1 MAKKDL
7 PVNPGVYGAVLDLQ
21 GRLQEVYGKDVTIS
35 DTVDF
40 LGHQFF
46 VHQRLLEIAR
56 IQLQK
61 AAGEKADPDVLDR
74 LLGLAGLRMPSDTTC
89 FIKTDIEVPLH
100 WASTRWLLDIEGKN
114 ILKCLSEPEPQRP
127 KKEKSSDGARGGYK
141 IDVQ

>member
-1 MAKKDL
+1 MTKMDL
-7 PVNPGVYGAVLDLQ
+7 SVNPAVYEAVLDLQ
-21 GRLQEVYGKDVTIS
+21 NRLKEEYGEDVTVS
-35 DTVDF
+35 DTIDF

-46 VHQRLLEIAR
+46 VHQRLLEVAR

-61 AAGEKADPDVLDR
+61 ADEEKTEPNIMDK
-74 LLGLAGLRMPSDTTC
+74 LLGFVGLSMPGDATC

-114 ILKCLSEPEPQRP
+114 LLKCLSEPQSP
-127 KKEKSSDGARGGYK
+127 KREQGGSKSKTVHR

>member
-1 MAKKDL
+1 MEKKEL
-7 PVNPGVYGAVLDLQ
+7 LVNPAAHEAVLDLQ
-21 GRLQEVYGKDVTIS
+21 GRLREEYGEDVTIS
-35 DTVDF
+35 DTIDF

-46 VHQRLLEIAR
+46 VHQRLLEVAR

-61 AAGEKADPDVLDR
+61 AAEEKTEPNILDK
-74 LLGLAGLRMPSDTTC
+74 LLGLAGLNMPSDATC

-114 ILKCLSEPEPQRP
+114 LLKCLSEPQRP
-127 KKEKSSDGARGGYK
+127 RTEEGRDRARGVYK